1 MRKGSALL
9 ALLLLAARPVFC
21 VEFDLTA
28 DGMRDIDD
36 TTKSLNSNLATK
48 NSKNALGEAQEIAA
62 FFLQVQGY
70 YEAKGNAQDAV
81 DYARK
86 SHELAGQIAKS
97 VAANDLDAAAATVS
111 SLTRICKSCHNAYKT
126 D

>member
-1 MRKGSALL
+1 MQKVFAFFT
-9 ALLLLAARPVFC
+9 ALLLAAGPVFSIG
-21 VEFDLTA
+21 FDLTA
-28 DGMRDIDD
+28 DNMRDIDD
-36 TTKSLNSNLATK
+36 TTKSLSSNLATQDK
-48 NSKNALGEAQEIAA
+48 ASALKEAQEIDA
-62 FFLQVQGY
+62 FFRQVQGY
-70 YEAKGNAQDAV
+70 YEAKGSAEDAV

-97 VAANDLDAAAATVS
+97 VAANDLDTAAATVS